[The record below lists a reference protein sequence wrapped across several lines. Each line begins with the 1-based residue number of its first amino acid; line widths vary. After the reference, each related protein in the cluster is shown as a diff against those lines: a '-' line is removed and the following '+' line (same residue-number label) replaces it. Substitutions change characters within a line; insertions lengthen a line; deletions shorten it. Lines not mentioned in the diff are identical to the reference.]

1 MIPRT
6 ACEGDGFFGGG
17 NDDGPFGGGGY
28 GGRVWNFD
36 GFGEQNW
43 DESSLWSSNDFAFDF
58 DYGVLVEWSNLWF
71 DSIRCELRF
80 TVPYS
85 SKLDAFILKCPKK
98 SPDSPLAL
106 RMIVLMFVMAC
117 GVYIC
122 SICIKQISNCTNTE
136 LLNIQVIDGPCPV
149 PNIEPWEIP

>member
-28 GGRVWNFD
+28 GGRGWNFD

-58 DYGVLVEWSNLWF
+58 VYGIGNSYVVVIGNTCTLV
-71 DSIRCELRF
+71 
-80 TVPYS
+80 
-85 SKLDAFILKCPKK
+85 DAFFLKCPKK
-98 SPDSPLAL
+98 SPDSPLVL

-122 SICIKQISNCTNTE
+122 SICIKKISNCTNTE